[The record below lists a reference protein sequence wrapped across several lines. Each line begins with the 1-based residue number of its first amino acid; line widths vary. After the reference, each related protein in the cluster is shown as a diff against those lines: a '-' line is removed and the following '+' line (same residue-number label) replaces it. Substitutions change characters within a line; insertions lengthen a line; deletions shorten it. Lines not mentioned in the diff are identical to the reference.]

1 MKGLKSLKI
10 FVYMVLLGM
19 IMIHVPKTVFHECDH
34 QEEMHAHDDH
44 SSDHDLPSFDADDCD
59 ICSYTFHALD
69 LPDYNLVDL
78 PEYQMYSGISTQLLL
93 GSCNELY
100 TPDSRGPPNSSSLS

>member
-1 MKGLKSLKI
+1 MRSSRGN
-10 FVYMVLLGM
+10 VL
-19 IMIHVPKTVFHECDH
+19 HD
-34 QEEMHAHDDH
+34 DDH

-69 LPDYNLVDL
+69 LPDYKLVDV

-93 GSCNELY
+93 IHVMSCI
-100 TPDSRGPPNSSSLS
+100 TPDSRGPPNSLPLS